1 MNWHFVLITFLLI
14 VVVTE
19 TRHLIR
25 LRSLRDMIVFYAVWG
40 LTLLAIIGDML
51 ELTELRPLDWISIMM
66 QPLNRLI
73 S

>member
-1 MNWHFVLITFLLI
+1 MNWHFLLITFLLI

-25 LRSLRDMIVFYAVWG
+25 LRALRDMIVFYAVWG

>member
-1 MNWHFVLITFLLI
+1 
-14 VVVTE
+14 
-19 TRHLIR
+19 
-25 LRSLRDMIVFYAVWG
+25 MIVFYAVWG

>member
-1 MNWHFVLITFLLI
+1 MNWHFILITFLLI

-25 LRSLRDMIVFYAVWG
+25 LRSLQDMIVFYAVWG

-51 ELTELRPLDWISIMM
+51 ELTELRPLDWISIMI
-66 QPLNRLI
+66 QPLSRLI

>member
-40 LTLLAIIGDML
+40 LTLLSIIGDML

>member
-1 MNWHFVLITFLLI
+1 MNWHFLLITFLLI

>member
-1 MNWHFVLITFLLI
+1 VNWHFVLITFLLI